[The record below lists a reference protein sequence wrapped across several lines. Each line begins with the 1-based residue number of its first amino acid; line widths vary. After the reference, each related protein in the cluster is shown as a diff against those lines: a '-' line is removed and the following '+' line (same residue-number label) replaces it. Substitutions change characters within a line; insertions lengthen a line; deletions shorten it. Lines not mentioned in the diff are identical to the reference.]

1 MTINARKPDLMT
13 VALHPSETR
22 AAEERA
28 PAAAGRKTGLFVL
41 GGIAGLGLLA
51 FSVGAF
57 SFFSDLADP
66 RARAARNGAVAASW
80 PDLKDGVPALAAKD
94 GTAKDQPAVS
104 LPSPDSIRAEAPQAA
119 PVPAAAPLP
128 VRAEAP
134 KPVPEAP
141 KPVAEAPKPPVEAAK
156 PVAEAPKAEASKPV
170 APAKLAAEKPRPAA
184 PAARPPLPIANAA
197 MVGAGEAAAPAVTP
211 ARTAKLIAPAKSETV
226 KAKDERPSTF
236 VSLPSAEKPAAATPA
251 PKKAA
256 AAQPAPPANKKPA
269 TKAVAAAQP
278 PGEAASHAPAAPDEP
293 ELLGVKIPGARAL
306 SDGVKAVG
314 NLFGGQSDEN

>member
-1 MTINARKPDLMT
+1 MT

-28 PAAAGRKTGLFVL
+28 PAAAGRKIGLFVL

-94 GTAKDQPAVS
+94 GAAKDQPAVS
-104 LPSPDSIRAEAPQAA
+104 LPSPDSI
-119 PVPAAAPLP
+119 
-128 VRAEAP
+128 RAEAP

-156 PVAEAPKAEASKPV
+156 PVAEAPKAEASKPA

-256 AAQPAPPANKKPA
+256 AAQPAPPAKKPA
-269 TKAVAAAQP
+269 TKAVAAAQA
-278 PGEAASHAPAAPDEP
+278 PGEAASPAPAAPDEP